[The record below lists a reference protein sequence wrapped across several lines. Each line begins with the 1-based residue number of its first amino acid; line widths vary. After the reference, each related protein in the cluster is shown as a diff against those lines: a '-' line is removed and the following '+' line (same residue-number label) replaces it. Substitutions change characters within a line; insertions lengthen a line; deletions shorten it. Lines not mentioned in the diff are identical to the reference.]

1 MPNGRAEA
9 GRSSGRRRRREEGFT
24 LIELIVVVAIIGILV
39 AVALPAYK
47 NSVTKARE
55 AVLREDLW
63 IMRDCIN
70 QHFTDK
76 GHYPA
81 DLNGLVEEG
90 YIKSVPIDPITN
102 SADTWITEDAEA
114 DESDPDAPSGIKDV
128 RSGAAG
134 NTVEGVPYSEL

>member
-1 MPNGRAEA
+1 MPTGRTPSNEK
-9 GRSSGRRRRREEGFT
+9 GFT

-39 AVALPAYK
+39 GVALPAYRT
-47 NSVTKARE
+47 SVIKAKE

-63 IMRDCIN
+63 IMRDSIN

-81 DLNGLVEEG
+81 DLNALVEAG
-90 YIKSVPIDPITN
+90 YIKVVPTDPITN
-102 SADTWITEDAEA
+102 SADTWVTEDSES
-114 DESDPDAPSGIKDV
+114 DESDPDTPAGIKDV

-134 NTVEGVPYSEL
+134 NTVDGVPYSEL

>member
-1 MPNGRAEA
+1 MPNGRTSQEQ
-9 GRSSGRRRRREEGFT
+9 GFT

-39 AVALPAYK
+39 AVALPQYK
-47 NSVTKARE
+47 TSVMKAKE

-63 IMRDCIN
+63 IMRDSIN

-81 DLNGLVEEG
+81 DLNALVEAG
-90 YIKSVPIDPITN
+90 YIKTVPVDPITN
-102 SADTWITEDAEA
+102 SADTWITEDAES
-114 DESDPDAPSGIKDV
+114 DESDPEAPSGIKDV

-134 NTVEGVPYSEL
+134 NTVEGKPYSEL

>member
-1 MPNGRAEA
+1 MPTGRASKEQ
-9 GRSSGRRRRREEGFT
+9 GFT

-47 NSVTKARE
+47 TSVTKARE

-63 IMRDCIN
+63 IMRDSIN

-76 GHYPA
+76 GHYPP
-81 DLNGLVEEG
+81 DLNALVDAG
-90 YIKSVPIDPITN
+90 YIKSVPLDPITN
-102 SADTWITEDAEA
+102 SAETWITEDAES

-134 NTVEGVPYSEL
+134 NTVEGQPYSEL